1 MNLLSSVDTFS
12 PHRSSEFHPRREW
25 ARRGLANEA
34 ASERIIQGV
43 IGVKVAKVSY
53 LFGQFIFWLLVSI
66 PTVILASLTYFGFSS
81 IWRFATADLAQER
94 KDYLETAEALCRQLD
109 DPQTIEACL
118 EDRYKGL
125 IAESVYA
132 FGA

>member
-1 MNLLSSVDTFS
+1 M
-12 PHRSSEFHPRREW
+12 
-25 ARRGLANEA
+25 
-34 ASERIIQGV
+34 
-43 IGVKVAKVSY
+43 AKVSY
-53 LFGQFIFWLLVSI
+53 LFGQFLFWLLVSI

-81 IWRFATADLAQER
+81 IWHFATADLAQER
-94 KDYLETAEALCRQLD
+94 KDYLETQEALCRQLD

-132 FGA
+132 FGALIAIPSFIALMLIFYWLYRRHKKRKDSGFVSPWKKDRN